1 MEKSVKNRNSTK
13 QPITILGAGIMGLMV
28 AYHLADQYPITLY
41 DPKGFP
47 ADNASLMAGGM
58 LAPYSEIE
66 HMDMRWVQAG
76 LKGIEIWQDI
86 NLDTGFTQNGS
97 LLIAHPEDRY
107 ILERFKTHLP
117 IEKQSYHN
125 VQSLENH
132 IPRHHQNGIFL
143 SEEAHLDP
151 AKTMASLC
159 DYLQNHNN
167 VTLTDDPTFQHSNIP
182 TFQPSNLPTFQHS
195 NTPAFQTIDCR
206 GMASHD
212 PDIRGVKGEI
222 LLVRNTEFSLKRP
235 VRLMH
240 PRYPLYII
248 PRDDDIF
255 MIGATVIESSEN
267 ENVSLRSGMELMS
280 ALYSLHNSFGEAD
293 IINIKAG
300 IRPSYADNLPRIHI
314 QDNLIT
320 CNGLFRHGYLLAPV
334 MAACVKDYLE
344 NKENE
349 YMSLFLKGS
358 QNESNNQR
366 AA

>member
-1 MEKSVKNRNSTK
+1 MTQTAQK
-13 QPITILGAGIMGLMV
+13 IIILGGGIMGLMT
-28 AYHLADQYPITLY
+28 AYSLADQHQITLY

-66 HMDMRWVQAG
+66 HMNLRWMKAG
-76 LKGIEIWQDI
+76 LKSIETWKNIK
-86 NLDTGFTQNGS
+86 LDTGFEQNGS

-117 IEKQSYHN
+117 AEKQTSQN
-125 VQSLENH
+125 VQDHEKQLSE
-132 IPRHHQNGIFL
+132 HHKNGIFL

-151 AKTMASLC
+151 AKTMKALC
-159 DYLQNHNN
+159 NHLKNHQN
-167 VTLTDDPTFQHSNIP
+167 VTLKIETAPANIEGII
-182 TFQPSNLPTFQHS
+182 
-195 NTPAFQTIDCR
+195 IDCR
-206 GMASHD
+206 GMAAD
-212 PDIRGVKGEI
+212 DRDIRGVKGET

-248 PRDDDIF
+248 PRNSNIF
-255 MIGATVIESSEN
+255 MIGATVIESNDN

-280 ALYSLHNSFGEAD
+280 ALYSLHHSFGEAE
-293 IINIKAG
+293 IIDIKAG
-300 IRPSYADNLPRIHI
+300 IRPSYPDNLPRITI
-314 QDNLIT
+314 KDNRLS
-320 CNGLFRHGYLLAPV
+320 CNGLFRHGYLLAPI
-334 MAACVKDYLE
+334 MAKCVKDYLDQ
-344 NKENE
+344 KKNE

-358 QNESNNQR
+358 NNENNAQR